1 MANLFLVTIVN
12 MTKKKST
19 ANRTMEE
26 PEVPNPSPPLS
37 GVFVSKSPKVAPNG
51 RVKTNASQNKIT
63 GDTFEKKCAI
73 TIIKRSV
80 PIKIA
85 PPEKPSP
92 ELSARKSPT
101 DVPKVL
107 ENKMAVQ

>member
-37 GVFVSKSPKVAPNG
+37 GVFVSRSPKVAPNG
-51 RVKTNASQNKIT
+51 RVKTKA
-63 GDTFEKKCAI
+63 G
-73 TIIKRSV
+73 IIL
-80 PIKIA
+80 PIIIN
-85 PPEKPSP
+85 EFLRVTEIGFLIIS
-92 ELSARKSPT
+92 LS
-101 DVPKVL
+101 L
-107 ENKMAVQ
+107 L